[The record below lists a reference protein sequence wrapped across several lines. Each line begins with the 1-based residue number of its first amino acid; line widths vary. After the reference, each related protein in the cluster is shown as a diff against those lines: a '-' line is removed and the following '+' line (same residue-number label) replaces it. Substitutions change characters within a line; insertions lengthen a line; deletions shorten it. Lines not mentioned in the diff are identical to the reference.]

1 MSEEIKKN
9 GLNWP
14 TLVLFLATGAGTLL
28 TTQHGNVSLGAEQ
41 QEALRKIRELHQS
54 LDEFEDRSRES
65 LKGVRQALTN
75 QNTMMANDSTLIKE
89 IHNIASRFDHYKQ
102 LEQQRGAPP

>member
-14 TLVLFLATGAGTLL
+14 TVVLILATGAGNLL

-65 LKGVRQALTN
+65 LKGIRQSLTN
-75 QNTMMANDSTLIKE
+75 QNTIMANDSTLLKE
-89 IHNIASRFDHYKQ
+89 IHDIAKQ
-102 LEQQRGAPP
+102 IEQNKTSPR